1 MIESVNNK
9 EVIFLSK
16 LRETKTIKENK
27 MYIVETPHLVEEA
40 FKAGLLLKVITSD
53 ENLNTYGVPTILM
66 NQKCM
71 EKISALKSVPSIM
84 GLVSLKENKEIKG
97 TKIIILD
104 NVQDPGNVGTIIR
117 SALAFNVDTVVLSND
132 SVNVFNEKLIRSS
145 EGNIFKMN
153 VVTMDTI
160 EAINKIKNMNIDVY
174 YADMHGKEDVC
185 EIKPASYCL
194 VMGSEGKGISDK
206 VKDNCTKSIR
216 IDMNPSCESLNVAVA
231 SSIIMHAFRS

>member
-9 EVIFLSK
+9 EVVFLSK
-16 LRETKTIKENK
+16 LRDTKSIKENK

-40 FKAGLLLKVITSD
+40 YKAGVLLKVITSD
-53 ENLNTYGVPTILM
+53 ETLNTYNVPTVLM

-71 EKISALKSVPSIM
+71 EKISTLKTPPTVM

-97 TKIIILD
+97 KRIIILD

-117 SALAFNVDTVVLSND
+117 SALAFNVDTVILSND
-132 SVNVFNEKLIRSS
+132 SVNIFNEKLVRSS

-160 EAINKIKNMNIDVY
+160 EAIKKIKEMNIDVY
-174 YADMHGKEDVC
+174 YADMFGKE
-185 EIKPASYCL
+185 EISKVKASSYAL

-206 VKDNCTKSIR
+206 VKNECTKSIR
-216 IDMNPSCESLNVAVA
+216 IEMNENTESLNVAVA
-231 SSIIMHAFRS
+231 SSIIMYSLRS